1 MAYNVVQAQVEYQ
14 FENNCLSPMSLA
26 TAQIVEAKVPL
37 RARRRGA
44 KPFTS
49 TLYDN
54 THAKYSW
61 LLPGWIIEERVMML
75 TGRLYRVSLHIIP
88 SCDLVF
94 ILYIVM
100 VTLLFE
106 ILALAILKVILFS
119 CTQLRA
125 QGEEMKTCVRRV
137 QVLVQAIQMSGLQI
151 SLPAPHLAPPS
162 TSEPP
167 CHVDTQ

>member
-1 MAYNVVQAQVEYQ
+1 MAYNVAQAQVEYQ

-75 TGRLYRVSLHIIP
+75 TGRLYKVYYDRSGKPWTKKLEVIESWSRMGIILIE
-88 SCDLVF
+88 D
-94 ILYIVM
+94 
-100 VTLLFE
+100 
-106 ILALAILKVILFS
+106 
-119 CTQLRA
+119 
-125 QGEEMKTCVRRV
+125 
-137 QVLVQAIQMSGLQI
+137 
-151 SLPAPHLAPPS
+151 
-162 TSEPP
+162 
-167 CHVDTQ
+167 